1 MLKSAANRRRLK
13 TAPAFCL
20 LLLPA
25 LLAGCEARIVAESDQ
40 ANSRP
45 MVSSNNPSALPDHS
59 QWPVFRGNAQATGV
73 AAGRLA
79 DQPELLWKYPVDK
92 GAFESTPVIVNDVV
106 YIGDMDGTFYALD
119 LQTGNKLWTFDK
131 GKEKAG
137 FAAAAAVRDGLVY
150 IGDMDGTFFCLDA
163 KTGEKKWDAT
173 SDGEIDSGANFY
185 GDNVLFGSQDNTL
198 YCLDAKSGKKQWTH
212 QIGDQIR
219 CSPTVV
225 ENCCFLAGCD
235 GKLHVVDL
243 HNGEETG
250 AVEIN
255 SPTGCTPAADGDVI
269 FFGTEGSYFFCVNWK
284 QLQKVW
290 TWQDKAKGL
299 SIRSSAALS
308 TQAVVFGGRDKI
320 VHARDRK
327 SGDKLWDF
335 PTKGRIDSS
344 PVIVGDRLYVGSV
357 DGRIY
362 GIDLKTGQQAWQYE
376 AGGAIVGSPAIA
388 EGRLVI
394 ASQAG
399 VVYCLGEK
407 K

>member
-1 MLKSAANRRRLK
+1 VRATSSGEN
-13 TAPAFCL
+13 APAKD
-20 LLLPA
+20 A
-25 LLAGCEARIVAESDQ
+25 SSAG
-40 ANSRP
+40 
-45 MVSSNNPSALPDHS
+45 DHS
-59 QWPVFRGNAQATGV
+59 QWPVFRGNAQATGG
-73 AAGRLA
+73 ATGHLA
-79 DQPELLWKYPVDK
+79 HQPELVWKYPVDK
-92 GAFESTPVIVNDVV
+92 GAFESTPVIVNGVV
-106 YIGDMDGTFYALD
+106 YIGDMDGTFYAFN

-131 GKEKAG
+131 GKEKTG
-137 FAAAAAVRDGLVY
+137 FTAAAAVRDGLVY

-163 KTGEKKWDAT
+163 KTGEKRWDAT
-173 SDGEIDSGANFY
+173 SDGEIDSAANFY

-225 ENCCFLAGCD
+225 ENSCFLAGCD

-269 FFGTEGSYFFCVNWK
+269 FFGTEGGSFFCVNWK
-284 QLQKVW
+284 QLQKAW

-299 SIRSSAALS
+299 SIRSSAAL
-308 TQAVVFGGRDKI
+308 TDQTVVFGGRDKI

-327 SGDKLWDF
+327 SGEKLWDF
-335 PTKGRIDSS
+335 TTKGRVDSS
-344 PVIVGDRLYVGSV
+344 PVIVGERLYVGSA

-362 GIDLKTGQQAWQYE
+362 GVDLKTGQQAWQYD
-376 AGGAIVGSPAIA
+376 AGGAIVGSPAVA
-388 EGRLVI
+388 EGHLVI

-399 VVYCLGEK
+399 VVYCFGEK